1 MPCVAGITGMRKA
14 WCLPRTGERQYSL
27 VERTQAEDKFTSGVA
42 LGKLSLL
49 NSSVTVC
56 EMGNG
61 FDIDFRVKGSEVK
74 IKILALPLSG
84 CMTLANYIT
93 SWSFS
98 HPNKGNKPIIG
109 VQWVLITA
117 MWRRMQLSMMC

>member
-1 MPCVAGITGMRKA
+1 
-14 WCLPRTGERQYSL
+14 
-27 VERTQAEDKFTSGVA
+27 
-42 LGKLSLL
+42 
-49 NSSVTVC
+49 
-56 EMGNG
+56 MGNG

-98 HPNKGNKPIIG
+98 YPNKGNKPIIG

-117 MWRRMQLSMMC
+117 MWRRMQVSMMC